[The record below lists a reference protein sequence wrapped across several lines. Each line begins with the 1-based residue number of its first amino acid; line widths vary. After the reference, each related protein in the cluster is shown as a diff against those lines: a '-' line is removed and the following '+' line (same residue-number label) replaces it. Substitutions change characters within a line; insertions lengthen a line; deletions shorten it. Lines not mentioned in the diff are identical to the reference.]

1 MLAYM
6 HLYMCMTGM
15 STRGGLFRELP
26 VMNSNRF
33 CGCYLTVYFVFLS
46 IMIAAA
52 WNYSCTTVLPFDMD
66 IRFNFV
72 SQVSISQLVLQLT
85 LI

>member
-1 MLAYM
+1 
-6 HLYMCMTGM
+6 
-15 STRGGLFRELP
+15 
-26 VMNSNRF
+26 MNSNGF

-52 WNYSCTTVLPFDMD
+52 WNYSCTTVLPFDTD

-72 SQVSISQLVLQLT
+72 SQVSFSQLVLQLT